1 MNNDDKYAEPAP
13 HSEIKT
19 RIATCRYCEMLI
31 LLNEQQEWEHANFNG
46 TLCRDRLRDLDDHPI

>member
-1 MNNDDKYAEPAP
+1 MNNEYAEPAP

-46 TLCRDRLRDLDDHPI
+46 TLCG